1 VPAVVVCWLRPM
13 QLPVNTNAPENAPWM
28 EIRPFRL
35 IDFQLRQV
43 RECICQSLVTA
54 ATADELVPLYD
65 HLSARNGKMIRPGL
79 VLLTG
84 KCLGQ
89 IIEGHLQVAAMVQMI
104 HDATLLHDDVVD
116 DGHSRRGVPTI
127 NCLWGNESAVLLGDF
142 VLSRVFKM
150 AAELES
156 PVAKVLAQ
164 TAMHVCEGELRQVMQ
179 RQNWQLSEAEYIDII
194 TDKSASFF
202 SGCCRLGA
210 MLTPAPPEQIEAA
223 SLYGL
228 HAGTAFQIVDDVLD
242 ITGDEGRMGKK
253 AQSDFE
259 NSKPTLAV
267 IHLLETLRAG
277 EKEAIY
283 KMLKTPADSK
293 RELAAMLARSGSVTY
308 ARERAQHYVAKA
320 AQALEVLP
328 AGEVRDALA
337 ETARLMV
344 DRVA

>member
-1 VPAVVVCWLRPM
+1 MPAVAVCVLRPM

-35 IDFQLRQV
+35 IDAQLRQV
-43 RECICQSLVTA
+43 RKYICQSLVTA
-54 ATADELVPLYD
+54 TTADELVPLYD
-65 HLSARNGKMIRPGL
+65 HLIARNGKMIRPGL

-89 IIEGHLQVAAMVQMI
+89 IVEGHFQVAAMVQMI

-116 DGHSRRGVPTI
+116 DGQSRRGVPTV

-156 PVAKVLAQ
+156 PVARVLAQ
-164 TAMHVCEGELRQVMQ
+164 TAMRVCEGELRQVMQ
-179 RQNWQLSEAEYIDII
+179 RQNWQLRETEYLDII
-194 TDKSASFF
+194 TDKSAAFF

-210 MLTPAPPEQIEAA
+210 MLAQAPQEQIEAA
-223 SLYGL
+223 AVYGL

-242 ITGDEGRMGKK
+242 IMGDEGRMGKK
-253 AQSDFE
+253 VQSDFE
-259 NSKPTLAV
+259 DGKPTLAV
-267 IHLLETLRAG
+267 IHLLETARAG
-277 EKEAIY
+277 EREAIY
-283 KMLKTPADSK
+283 RMLKTPADSK
-293 RELAAMLARSGSVTY
+293 SDLAAMLARNGSVAY

-320 AQALEVLP
+320 IRALEALP

-337 ETARLMV
+337 ETARLMAE
-344 DRVA
+344 RAA